1 MGRVGVLP
9 PEVVIDP
16 AFSLNDCDIP
26 RLPNRD
32 AKASFT
38 DGLVFIRMRVVSL
51 NKCECLAVSSE
62 RKRNGGV
69 FNFLFFLLFSPN
81 HINATFDSHWF

>member
-1 MGRVGVLP
+1 MTLLPDLINLLAGGGGGGSLGRVGVLP

-32 AKASFT
+32 VKASFT

-51 NKCECLAVSSE
+51 NKCECFAVSSE
-62 RKRNGGV
+62 KEKKWWR
-69 FNFLFFLLFSPN
+69 L
-81 HINATFDSHWF
+81 

>member
-51 NKCECLAVSSE
+51 NKCECFEVSSE
-62 RKRNGGV
+62 KKENVGFV
-69 FNFLFFLLFSPN
+69 NDFSFTLFSPN
-81 HINATFDSHWF
+81 